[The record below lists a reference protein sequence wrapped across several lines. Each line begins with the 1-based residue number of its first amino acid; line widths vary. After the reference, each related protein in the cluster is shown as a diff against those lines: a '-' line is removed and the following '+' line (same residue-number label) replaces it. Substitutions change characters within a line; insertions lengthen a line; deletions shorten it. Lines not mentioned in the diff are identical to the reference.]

1 MRFYLIFLLLI
12 SALSFACAAGEKK
25 PETPLDTLKA
35 YMQAI
40 KKKDP
45 TEMKLLLSKGSL
57 KMAEDEARAQNTT
70 VDEIIKR
77 ETLFT
82 ESQKTVE
89 FKNEKIE
96 GDRATIE
103 VKNSFGSWDIV
114 PFNREEGEWKIAKER
129 YVEEQMKKSEEE
141 MRRLDEQFRQQ
152 QQQSIPDMSSPTMPT
167 IPPGSMQTPAPQA
180 ATPLPPTSGVPDS
193 STPAPTP

>member
-1 MRFYLIFLLLI
+1 MRFYRIFLILLA
-12 SALSFACAAGEKK
+12 ALFFACAERAPK

-57 KMAEDEARAQNTT
+57 KMADDEAKAQNTT
-70 VDEIIKR
+70 LDEVIKR

-82 ESQKTVE
+82 ETQKTVE

-96 GDRATIE
+96 EGSKEKILPSSFT
-103 VKNSFGSWDIV
+103 NSEPSNV
-114 PFNREEGEWKIAKER
+114 
-129 YVEEQMKKSEEE
+129 
-141 MRRLDEQFRQQ
+141 
-152 QQQSIPDMSSPTMPT
+152 
-167 IPPGSMQTPAPQA
+167 
-180 ATPLPPTSGVPDS
+180 
-193 STPAPTP
+193 

>member
-1 MRFYLIFLLLI
+1 MRFYRIFLILI
-12 SALSFACAAGEKK
+12 SALFFACASGENKA
-25 PETPLDTLKA
+25 ETPLDTLKA

-45 TEMKLLLSKGSL
+45 TEMKLLLSKGTL
-57 KMAEDEARAQNTT
+57 KMAEDEAKAQNTT
-70 VDEIIKR
+70 VDDIIKR

-82 ESQKTVE
+82 EAQKTVE
-89 FKNEKIE
+89 FKNEKID

-103 VKNSFGSWDIV
+103 VKNSFGSWDVV

-141 MRRLDEQFRQQ
+141 MRRLDEEFRQQ
-152 QQQSIPDMSSPTMPT
+152 SVPDMNSPPT
-167 IPPGSMQTPAPQA
+167 SLQTPA
-180 ATPLPPTSGVPDS
+180 PPTSGVPDTT
-193 STPAPTP
+193 TPVPTP

>member
-1 MRFYLIFLLLI
+1 MRFYRTFLILI
-12 SALSFACAAGEKK
+12 SALFFACTASAPK

-57 KMAEDEARAQNTT
+57 KMADDEAKAQNTT

-82 ESQKTVE
+82 ETQKTVE
-89 FKNEKIE
+89 FKNEKIDGE
-96 GDRATIE
+96 RATIE

-114 PFNREEGEWKIAKER
+114 PFNKEEGEWKIAKER
-129 YVEEQMKKSEEE
+129 YVEEQMKKTDEE
-141 MRRLDEQFRQQ
+141 MKRMDEQFRQQ
-152 QQQSIPDMSSPTMPT
+152 SLPDATAPTFPT
-167 IPPGSMQTPAPQA
+167 PTAM
-180 ATPLPPTSGVPDS
+180 PPTSGVPDTT
-193 STPAPTP
+193 TPVPTP

>member
-1 MRFYLIFLLLI
+1 MRFYRTFLILI
-12 SALSFACAAGEKK
+12 SALFLSCTSSASK

-40 KKKDP
+40 KKKNP
-45 TEMKLLLSKGSL
+45 TEMKLLLSQGSL
-57 KMAEDEARAQNTT
+57 KMAEEEARAQNTT

-82 ESQKTVE
+82 ETQKTVE

-103 VKNSFGSWDIV
+103 VKNAYGSWDIV
-114 PFNREEGEWKIAKER
+114 PFNREDGEWKIAKER
-129 YVEEQMKKSEEE
+129 YVEEQMKKTEEE

-152 QQQSIPDMSSPTMPT
+152 SVPGDLSNPTMPPT
-167 IPPGSMQTPAPQA
+167 YPTPAPMM
-180 ATPLPPTSGVPDS
+180 TPPASGVPDMA
-193 STPAPTP
+193 TPFPTP

>member
-1 MRFYLIFLLLI
+1 MRFYRTFLILL
-12 SALSFACAAGEKK
+12 SALFFACTGSAPK

-82 ESQKTVE
+82 ETQKTVE
-89 FKNEKIE
+89 FKNEKTDGE
-96 GDRATIE
+96 RATIE
-103 VKNSFGSWDIV
+103 VKNSYGQWDTV
-114 PFNREEGEWKIAKER
+114 PFNKEDGEWKIAKER
-129 YVEEQMKKSEEE
+129 YLEEQLKKNEEE
-141 MRRLDEQFRQQ
+141 MRRMDEQFNQG
-152 QQQSIPDMSSPTMPT
+152 IPDASAPTFVAPTPMP
-167 IPPGSMQTPAPQA
+167 PP
-180 ATPLPPTSGVPDS
+180 SGVPDTS
-193 STPAPTP
+193 APAPTP

>member
-1 MRFYLIFLLLI
+1 MRLYRIFLILI
-12 SALSFACAAGEKK
+12 SALLFASACASNERK

-40 KKKDP
+40 RKKDP

-57 KMAEDEARAQNTT
+57 KMAEDEAKAQNTT

-82 ESQKTVE
+82 ETQKTVE
-89 FKNEKIE
+89 FKNEKIDGE
-96 GDRATIE
+96 RATIE
-103 VKNSFGSWDIV
+103 VKNSYGSWDVV
-114 PFNREEGEWKIAKER
+114 PFNREDGEWKIAKER
-129 YVEEQMKKSEEE
+129 YVEEQMKKNDEE

-152 QQQSIPDMSSPTMPT
+152 SFPDVNSPSSPGAAPMP
-167 IPPGSMQTPAPQA
+167 A
-180 ATPLPPTSGVPDS
+180 ATPPVSGVPDMA
-193 STPAPTP
+193 TPAPTP